1 MFEKTENLNEE
12 EAGNGPFKTNL
23 NLFGGWSYKIYL
35 LNLHYTGFEFTDWLF
50 WLILNSQSECSKWAE
65 RKFTREI
72 FSIGS
77 VPGQSDVQ
85 EGGTFNDRMLFPF
98 LLQRVAFRNWLSL
111 LDMKLFATTS
121 TMTMISVFTA
131 SASSNFG
138 TVLHSVSTVSRSG
151 QISASLNCQR
161 DLLIKIGQ
169 LFVRRRLQMKC
180 LLSLSTEKMSP
191 SKNFGINHLLFIWR
205 RSYFGRT

>member
-85 EGGTFNDRMLFPF
+85 EGGTFNDRSCSLFCCNESRF
-98 LLQRVAFRNWLSL
+98 EIGCRCSTWSCSL
-111 LDMKLFATTS
+111 
-121 TMTMISVFTA
+121 
-131 SASSNFG
+131 
-138 TVLHSVSTVSRSG
+138 
-151 QISASLNCQR
+151 
-161 DLLIKIGQ
+161 
-169 LFVRRRLQMKC
+169 RRRQWRWYQFLQ
-180 LLSLSTEKMSP
+180 LLLVATLVQ
-191 SKNFGINHLLFIWR
+191 FYIQFLQFHDLVRFQR
-205 RSYFGRT
+205 R